1 MDQPK
6 IDSPWKLTTPEPGK
20 FGAQPEV
27 DVSAVSRKW
36 LDVAYASD
44 SPNQKLDIFLPEE
57 GEGPFPVLIFMH
69 GGAFMFGTKRDMQFL
84 HAIDGITKGYAVVT
98 VEQRLAMEAQ
108 YPYGLF
114 DLKAAIRY
122 LRANAAQYK
131 LDPEKFA
138 LSGDSAGAFY
148 AVLCAATQDIPGF
161 EDASMGN
168 AGTSSAVQ
176 AVVAFYGCYDMMKML
191 PPEMPKDVPAQPKE
205 AGAAPMPDLY
215 KPLVG
220 AAPRDIH
227 GLMYFTNPL
236 NFVTEKFPPI
246 LIQAGTKD
254 AIVPPEQSRFL
265 YEKVIEKCGE
275 GRAELEYFDG
285 WNHGGFSFG
294 WYEPKH
300 QTHVYEFLDKLFK

>member
-1 MDQPK
+1 MEQPR
-6 IDSPWKLTTPEPGK
+6 IDSPWKLTTPEPGV

-27 DVSAVSRKW
+27 DVSSVTRKW

-44 SPNQKLDIFLPEE
+44 SPNQKLDIFLPET

-69 GGAFMFGTKRDMQFL
+69 GGAFLFGTKRDMQFL

-108 YPYGLF
+108 FPYGLF
-114 DLKAAIRY
+114 DLKAAIRF
-122 LRANAAQYK
+122 LRANAAAYK
-131 LDPEKFA
+131 LDPDRFA

-161 EDASMGN
+161 EDESMGN
-168 AGTSSAVQ
+168 AGVSSAVQ

-191 PPEMPKDVPAQPKE
+191 PPDEPVNAQPKE

-220 AAPRDIH
+220 AKPRDIH

-236 NFVTEKFPPI
+236 NFVTKNFPPI

-254 AIVPPEQSRFL
+254 MIVPPEQSRFL
-265 YEKVIEKCGE
+265 YEKVTEKCGE

-300 QTHVYEFLDKLFK
+300 QGHVYEFLDKHLK

>member
-6 IDSPWKLTTPEPGK
+6 IDSPWKLTVPEPGK

-27 DVSAVSRKW
+27 DVSGVKRKW
-36 LDVAYASD
+36 LDVAYAKD
-44 SPNQKLDIFLPEE
+44 SPNQKLDIFLPDE

-69 GGAFMFGTKRDMQFL
+69 GGAFLFGTKRDMQFL

-114 DLKAAIRY
+114 DLKAAIRF
-122 LRANAAQYK
+122 LRANAETYS
-131 LDPEKFA
+131 LDPNKFA

-148 AVLCAATQDIPGF
+148 AVMCAATQDIPGF
-161 EDASMGN
+161 EDESMGN
-168 AGTSSAVQ
+168 AGISSAVQ

-191 PPEMPKDVPAQPKE
+191 PPDEPVNAAQPKE
-205 AGAAPMPDLY
+205 AGSMPMPDLY

-220 AAPRDIH
+220 AKPRDIH

-236 NFVTEKFPPI
+236 NFITEKFPPI

-254 AIVPPEQSRFL
+254 GIVPPEQSRFL
-265 YEKVIEKCGE
+265 YEKVVEKCGE
-275 GRAELEYFDG
+275 DRAELEYFEG

-300 QTHVYEFLDKLFK
+300 QVHVYEFLDKLFK

>member
-6 IDSPWKLTTPEPGK
+6 IDSPWKLTVPEPGK

-27 DVSAVSRKW
+27 DVSAVKRKW
-36 LDVAYASD
+36 LDVAYAKD
-44 SPNQKLDIFLPEE
+44 SPNQKLDIFLPDE

-84 HAIDGITKGYAVVT
+84 HAIDGVTKGYAVVT
-98 VEQRLAMEAQ
+98 VEQRLAMEIQ

-114 DLKAAIRY
+114 DLKAAIRF
-122 LRANAAQYK
+122 LRANAAEYH
-131 LDPEKFA
+131 LDPDKFA

-148 AVLCAATQDIPGF
+148 AVMSAATQGIPGF
-161 EDASMGN
+161 EDESMGN
-168 AGTSSAVQ
+168 AGVSSAVQ

-191 PPEMPKDVPAQPKE
+191 PPEPPADAKPQS
-205 AGAAPMPDLY
+205 GAMPDLY
-215 KPLVG
+215 QALMG
-220 AAPRDIH
+220 AKARSIYGP
-227 GLMYFTNPL
+227 MYFTNPL
-236 NFVTEKFPPI
+236 NFITEKFPPI

-265 YEKVIEKCGE
+265 YEKVVEKCGKE
-275 GRAELEYFDG
+275 RAELEYFEG

-300 QTHVYEFLDKLFK
+300 QVHIYEFLDKLFK